1 MKRVF
6 HASSIKPFCFA
17 PLLFLTFRRMSCL
30 RQKSKWSRKNSSD
43 QRQSL
48 VFISRRLTGDARYTK
63 SIYVL
68 LSRSIVWSLLCYCVR
83 NREHCCVLCDVA
95 RNFFFSSPPSHA
107 KFRTWKIK
115 TTLSQTKL
123 IKPPVVRETIS
134 ITQKTF
140 LPTGVSWPFKSNKDI
155 AAHEFAKRFVLTLGI
170 HLTNLTLWL
179 TAAEICDEI
188 HVIPKLN

>member
-1 MKRVF
+1 MPRASPLSSAFKTACLKLKIHTILQIVTGLPRRLLFSDQENVSLLYKHASVKRVF

-95 RNFFFSSPPSHA
+95 RNFFFTVHRVMP
-107 KFRTWKIK
+107 
-115 TTLSQTKL
+115 
-123 IKPPVVRETIS
+123 
-134 ITQKTF
+134 
-140 LPTGVSWPFKSNKDI
+140 N
-155 AAHEFAKRFVLTLGI
+155 FALG
-170 HLTNLTLWL
+170 
-179 TAAEICDEI
+179 
-188 HVIPKLN
+188 K